1 MEARKLLAQTEMM
14 RLLSITNK
22 QRIYYS
28 QIRKE
33 IPSFQNHCLESINV
47 SIDIPHGGFEPARGI
62 EEWSMG
68 VGSHES
74 EFTFVAGDR
83 GFLTLSYMVYSGK
96 E

>member
-14 RLLSITNK
+14 RLSSISNK
-22 QRIYYS
+22 QRVYSS

-33 IPSFQNHCLESINV
+33 SPSLQSHCLGSIHV
-47 SIDIPHGGFEPARGI
+47 SIGIPHGDFEPVRGV

-74 EFTFVAGDR
+74 KFTFVAGDR
-83 GFLTLSYMVYSGK
+83 GFLTLRYMVYSGK

>member
-1 MEARKLLAQTEMM
+1 M
-14 RLLSITNK
+14 
-22 QRIYYS
+22 
-28 QIRKE
+28 
-33 IPSFQNHCLESINV
+33 NV
-47 SIDIPHGGFEPARGI
+47 STDIPLGDCDFEPVRGI